1 MGRPRKQ
8 TVDYFP
14 HMCTHGKTM
23 FILEQRYGND
33 GYCFWFKLLESLG
46 SSEGHFLNCSDTA
59 TWEFL
64 ASKARLQKETCI
76 EILDLL
82 AGLEA
87 ISPDLWVDKIIWSD
101 NFIVNITEAYR
112 NRKVEIPKK
121 PDFLRKKSIGEI
133 ETEKTKEDITSPA
146 KPSKKRQ
153 LPKLTDEQWWQSIY
167 EDPDYSQV
175 DFTLQN
181 KLMDKWLLDHP
192 GRTKNRTFIRNW
204 LNKLIPVKPS
214 KLQSLDAA
222 GRELA
227 VICRR

>member
-1 MGRPRKQ
+1 MGVSR
-8 TVDYFP
+8 V
-14 HMCTHGKTM
+14 
-23 FILEQRYGND
+23 
-33 GYCFWFKLLESLG
+33 ESQAAERNLY
-46 SSEGHFLNCSDTA
+46 
-59 TWEFL
+59 
-64 ASKARLQKETCI
+64 R
-76 EILDLL
+76 ILDLL

-167 EDPDYSQV
+167 EDPDYH
-175 DFTLQN
+175 
-181 KLMDKWLLDHP
+181 K
-192 GRTKNRTFIRNW
+192 
-204 LNKLIPVKPS
+204 
-214 KLQSLDAA
+214 
-222 GRELA
+222 
-227 VICRR
+227 